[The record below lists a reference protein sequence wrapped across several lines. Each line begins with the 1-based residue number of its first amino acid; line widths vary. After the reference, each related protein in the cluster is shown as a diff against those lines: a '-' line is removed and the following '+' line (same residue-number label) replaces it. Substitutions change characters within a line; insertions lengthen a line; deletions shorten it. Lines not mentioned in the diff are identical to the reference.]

1 MTLVEPASSLTD
13 FTLGIVAFIAA
24 ARLIPRAAA
33 DSHWR
38 WFFLWISIAGVWGGF
53 HHGFIVGHE
62 SVATLSWPVI
72 SLLVAI
78 AISHLLAAS
87 VISVLGRGQGNP
99 FLAVRAISI
108 TVFFFMV
115 VSGNATV
122 VTLVLTEGLTM
133 ALVIGLWVYAWQKEQ
148 PGVGLFLAAIMVSL
162 FAAALKASGLGFTL
176 GGWAFDPNS
185 LYHLAQIPG
194 LFLLFAAIQRRG
206 DIIDG
211 QPARR
216 VANVAATA

>member
-1 MTLVEPASSLTD
+1 
-13 FTLGIVAFIAA
+13 
-24 ARLIPRAAA
+24 
-33 DSHWR
+33 
-38 WFFLWISIAGVWGGF
+38 
-53 HHGFIVGHE
+53 
-62 SVATLSWPVI
+62 
-72 SLLVAI
+72 
-78 AISHLLAAS
+78 
-87 VISVLGRGQGNP
+87 
-99 FLAVRAISI
+99 
-108 TVFFFMV
+108 
-115 VSGNATV
+115 
-122 VTLVLTEGLTM
+122 M

-176 GGWAFDPNS
+176 GGWEFDPNS

>member
-1 MTLVEPASSLTD
+1 M
-13 FTLGIVAFIAA
+13 
-24 ARLIPRAAA
+24 
-33 DSHWR
+33 
-38 WFFLWISIAGVWGGF
+38 WIGIAGVWGGF

-122 VTLVLTEGLTM
+122 VTFVLTEGLTM

-162 FAAALKASGLGFTL
+162 FAALKASGLGFTL
-176 GGWAFDPNS
+176 GGWEFDPNS

-194 LFLLFAAIQRRG
+194 LFLLLAAIQRRAAVLE
-206 DIIDG
+206 D
-211 QPARR
+211 QPARQI
-216 VANVAATA
+216 ANVAAPV

>member
-1 MTLVEPASSLTD
+1 
-13 FTLGIVAFIAA
+13 
-24 ARLIPRAAA
+24 
-33 DSHWR
+33 
-38 WFFLWISIAGVWGGF
+38 
-53 HHGFIVGHE
+53 
-62 SVATLSWPVI
+62 
-72 SLLVAI
+72 
-78 AISHLLAAS
+78 
-87 VISVLGRGQGNP
+87 
-99 FLAVRAISI
+99 LAVRAISI

-115 VSGNATV
+115 ASGNATV

-176 GGWAFDPNS
+176 GGWEFDPNS

>member
-1 MTLVEPASSLTD
+1 
-13 FTLGIVAFIAA
+13 
-24 ARLIPRAAA
+24 
-33 DSHWR
+33 
-38 WFFLWISIAGVWGGF
+38 
-53 HHGFIVGHE
+53 
-62 SVATLSWPVI
+62 
-72 SLLVAI
+72 
-78 AISHLLAAS
+78 
-87 VISVLGRGQGNP
+87 
-99 FLAVRAISI
+99 LAVRAISI

-176 GGWAFDPNS
+176 GGWEFDPNS

-194 LFLLFAAIQRRG
+194 LFLLLAAIQRRG